1 MTLVVY
7 NALSRQKEP
16 FVPREPGRIFMYVC
30 GPTVYDHAHIGHAK
44 MYVSMDVIVRHL
56 RHSGYALRYVQ
67 NITDVGHLLDSGEDR
82 ILKGARRERVEP
94 MEVVERYM
102 RSYLDDMD
110 ALHNT
115 RPDIMPRA
123 SGHVPE
129 QIAAV
134 QQLLAQGNAYEVNG
148 SVYFDVSS
156 HAEYGKLSGRR
167 VAELEEGARVAAR
180 DDKRRP
186 EDFALWKRAEP
197 EHIMRWPSPWGEGFP
212 GWHIEC
218 SAMAMKYLGQSFDI
232 HGGGIDNIF
241 PHNECEMAQSEA
253 LTGSTYANYW
263 LLAGSLTVDGV
274 KMSKSLGNSITIK
287 DALQRHAA
295 EVLRFFVL
303 SGHYSNPIDVSDMAL
318 GAAQRGWE
326 RLMVPVR
333 IVRQRLQQAG
343 IAPQD
348 DVDFSGVLDQARQA
362 FRAGMDDDFNAPA
375 ALAALFE
382 LTRQVNAMLAA
393 GPQPGRATL
402 AAIDAVYSELGG
414 GVLGVIPQS
423 TAASGDAAREAGL
436 VQLLIEMRMQA
447 RARKDFAA
455 SDNIRDSL
463 RALGIVLE
471 DGKDGTTWKAG
482 LQLADET

>member
-16 FVPREPGRIFMYVC
+16 FVPREPGRIYMYVC

-129 QIAAV
+129 QIVAV

-156 HAEYGKLSGRR
+156 HADYGKLSGRR
-167 VAELEEGARVAAR
+167 VAELEEGARVAVR

-218 SAMAMKYLGQSFDI
+218 SAMAMKYLGQTFDI

-348 DVDFSGVLDQARQA
+348 DLDFSGVLDQARQA

-482 LQLADET
+482 LQPADEL

>member
-56 RHSGYALRYVQ
+56 RHCGYALRYVQ

-134 QQLLAQGNAYEVNG
+134 QQLLAKGNAYEVNG

-156 HAEYGKLSGRR
+156 HADYGKLSGRR
-167 VAELEEGARVAAR
+167 VAELEEGARVAVR

-186 EDFALWKRAEP
+186 EDFALWKRAEA

-287 DALQRHAA
+287 DALQRHTA

-303 SGHYSNPIDVSDMAL
+303 SGHYSNPIDVSEMAL

-333 IVRQRLQQAG
+333 TVRQRLQQAG
-343 IAPQD
+343 LASQD
-348 DVDFSGVLDQARQA
+348 ELDFSGVLDEARQA

-423 TAASGDAAREAGL
+423 TAASGDAGREAGL

-463 RALGIVLE
+463 RALGVVLE

-482 LQLADET
+482 LQAADEA

>member
-156 HAEYGKLSGRR
+156 HADYGKLSGRR
-167 VAELEEGARVAAR
+167 VAELEEGARVAVR

-318 GAAQRGWE
+318 SAAQRGWE

-333 IVRQRLQQAG
+333 TVRQRLNQAG
-343 IAPQD
+343 LAPQD
-348 DVDFSGVLDQARQA
+348 DLDFGGVLDEAREA
-362 FRAGMDDDFNAPA
+362 FKAGMDDDFNAPA

-382 LTRQVNAMLAA
+382 LTRQVNTMLAA

-402 AAIDAVYSELGG
+402 AAIDAVYCELGG
-414 GVLGVIPQS
+414 GVLGVIPPS
-423 TAASGDAAREAGL
+423 TAVSGDAGREAGL

-482 LQLADET
+482 LQAADEA

>member
-134 QQLLAQGNAYEVNG
+134 EQLLAQGNAYEVNG

-156 HAEYGKLSGRR
+156 HADYGKLSGRR
-167 VAELEEGARVAAR
+167 VADLEEGARVAVR

-287 DALQRHAA
+287 DALQRHTA

-303 SGHYSNPIDVSDMAL
+303 SGHYSNPIDVSEMAL

-333 IVRQRLQQAG
+333 TVRQRLQQAG
-343 IAPQD
+343 LASQD
-348 DVDFSGVLDQARQA
+348 ELDFSGVLDEARQA

-382 LTRQVNAMLAA
+382 LTRQVNAMLAS

-423 TAASGDAAREAGL
+423 TAASGDAGREAGL

-482 LQLADET
+482 LQAADEA

>member
-156 HAEYGKLSGRR
+156 HADYGKLSGRR

-253 LTGSTYANYW
+253 LTGCTYANYW

-287 DALQRHAA
+287 DALRRHAA

-303 SGHYSNPIDVSDMAL
+303 SGHYSNPIDVSEMAL

-343 IAPQD
+343 LAPED
-348 DVDFSGVLDQARQA
+348 GLDFGGVLHEARAA
-362 FRAGMDDDFNAPA
+362 FRAAMDDDFNAPA

-382 LTRQVNAMLAA
+382 LTRQTNAMLAA
-393 GPQPGRATL
+393 GPQPGRTTL
-402 AAIDAVYSELGG
+402 AAIDALYTELGG
-414 GVLGVIPQS
+414 GVLGVIPDS
-423 TAASGDAAREAGL
+423 AAADGDAGREAGL

-463 RALGIVLE
+463 RTLGIVLE

-482 LQLADET
+482 QASAEEA

>member
-16 FVPREPGRIFMYVC
+16 FVPREPGRIYMYVC

-129 QIAAV
+129 QIVAV

-156 HAEYGKLSGRR
+156 HADYGKLSGRR
-167 VAELEEGARVAAR
+167 VAELEEGARVAVR

-218 SAMAMKYLGQSFDI
+218 SAMAMKYLGQTFDI

-326 RLMVPVR
+326 RLTVPVR

-348 DVDFSGVLDQARQA
+348 DLDFSGVLDQARQA

-482 LQLADET
+482 LQAVDEA

>member
-156 HAEYGKLSGRR
+156 HADYGKLSGRR
-167 VAELEEGARVAAR
+167 VAELEEGARVAVR

-253 LTGSTYANYW
+253 LTGCTYANYW

-287 DALQRHAA
+287 DALRRHAA

-303 SGHYSNPIDVSDMAL
+303 SGHYSNPIDVSEMAL
-318 GAAQRGWE
+318 GAAQRGGE

-343 IAPQD
+343 LAPED
-348 DVDFSGVLDQARQA
+348 GLDFGGVLDEARAA
-362 FRAGMDDDFNAPA
+362 FRAAMDDDFNAPA

-382 LTRQVNAMLAA
+382 LTRQTNAMLAA
-393 GPQPGRATL
+393 GPQPGRTTL
-402 AAIDAVYSELGG
+402 AAIDALYTELGG
-414 GVLGVIPQS
+414 GVLGVIPDS
-423 TAASGDAAREAGL
+423 AAADGDAGREAGL

-463 RALGIVLE
+463 RTLGIVLE

-482 LQLADET
+482 QPPAEEA

>member
-156 HAEYGKLSGRR
+156 HAEYGKLSGRH

-241 PHNECEMAQSEA
+241 PHNECEIAQSEA
-253 LTGSTYANYW
+253 AHDAPFARYWMLTGS
-263 LLAGSLTVDGV
+263 LTLGGVDSV
-274 KMSKSLGNSITIK
+274 M
-287 DALQRHAA
+287 
-295 EVLRFFVL
+295 
-303 SGHYSNPIDVSDMAL
+303 P
-318 GAAQRGWE
+318 
-326 RLMVPVR
+326 LMVVALLRVR
-333 IVRQRLQQAG
+333 VSMI
-343 IAPQD
+343 
-348 DVDFSGVLDQARQA
+348 
-362 FRAGMDDDFNAPA
+362 
-375 ALAALFE
+375 
-382 LTRQVNAMLAA
+382 
-393 GPQPGRATL
+393 
-402 AAIDAVYSELGG
+402 
-414 GVLGVIPQS
+414 
-423 TAASGDAAREAGL
+423 
-436 VQLLIEMRMQA
+436 
-447 RARKDFAA
+447 
-455 SDNIRDSL
+455 L
-463 RALGIVLE
+463 RAVFLGIFSHPH
-471 DGKDGTTWKAG
+471 GISSSQT
-482 LQLADET
+482 QSHS

>member
-129 QIAAV
+129 QIVAV

-156 HAEYGKLSGRR
+156 HADYGKLSGRR
-167 VAELEEGARVAAR
+167 VAELEEGARVATR
-180 DDKRRP
+180 EDKRRP

-303 SGHYSNPIDVSDMAL
+303 SGHYSNPIDVSEMAL

-333 IVRQRLQQAG
+333 TVRQRLQQAG
-343 IAPQD
+343 LAPED
-348 DVDFSGVLDQARQA
+348 GLDFGGVLDEARAA
-362 FRAGMDDDFNAPA
+362 FRAAMDDDFNAPA

-393 GPQPGRATL
+393 GPQPGRTTL
-402 AAIDAVYSELGG
+402 AAIDALYTELGG
-414 GVLGVIPQS
+414 GVLGVIPPS
-423 TAASGDAAREAGL
+423 TAASGDAGREAGL

-463 RALGIVLE
+463 RTLGIVLE

-482 LQLADET
+482 QPPAEEA

>member
-156 HAEYGKLSGRR
+156 HADYGKLSGRR
-167 VAELEEGARVAAR
+167 VAELEEGARVAVR

-287 DALQRHAA
+287 DALQRHTA

-303 SGHYSNPIDVSDMAL
+303 SGHYSNPIDVSEMAL

-333 IVRQRLQQAG
+333 TVRQRLQQAG
-343 IAPQD
+343 LASQD
-348 DVDFSGVLDQARQA
+348 ELDFSGVLDEARQA
-362 FRAGMDDDFNAPA
+362 FREGMDDDFNAPA

-382 LTRQVNAMLAA
+382 LTRQVNAMLAS

-414 GVLGVIPQS
+414 GVLGVIPKS
-423 TAASGDAAREAGL
+423 AAASGDAGREAGL

-482 LQLADET
+482 LQAADEA

>member
-16 FVPREPGRIFMYVC
+16 FVPREPGRIYMYVC

-129 QIAAV
+129 QIVAV

-156 HAEYGKLSGRR
+156 HADYGKLSGRR
-167 VAELEEGARVAAR
+167 VAELEEGARVAVR

-218 SAMAMKYLGQSFDI
+218 SAMAMKYLGQTFDI

-326 RLMVPVR
+326 RLTVPVR

-348 DVDFSGVLDQARQA
+348 DLDFSGVLDQARQA

>member
-156 HAEYGKLSGRR
+156 HADYGKLSGRR

-218 SAMAMKYLGQSFDI
+218 SAMAMKYLGQTFDI

-348 DVDFSGVLDQARQA
+348 DLDFSGVLDQARQA

-393 GPQPGRATL
+393 GPQPGRTTL
-402 AAIDAVYSELGG
+402 AAIDALYTELGG
-414 GVLGVIPQS
+414 GVLGVIPDS
-423 TAASGDAAREAGL
+423 AAADGDAGREAGL

-463 RALGIVLE
+463 RTLGIVLE

-482 LQLADET
+482 QPPAEEA

>member
-16 FVPREPGRIFMYVC
+16 FVPREPGRIYMYVC

-129 QIAAV
+129 QIVAV

-156 HAEYGKLSGRR
+156 HADYGKLSGRR
-167 VAELEEGARVAAR
+167 VAELEEGARVAVR

-218 SAMAMKYLGQSFDI
+218 SAMAMKYLGQTFDI

-348 DVDFSGVLDQARQA
+348 DLDFSGVLDQARQA

-423 TAASGDAAREAGL
+423 TAASGGAAREAGL

>member
-156 HAEYGKLSGRR
+156 HADYGKLSGRR
-167 VAELEEGARVAAR
+167 VAELEEGARVAVR

-287 DALQRHAA
+287 DALQRHTA

-303 SGHYSNPIDVSDMAL
+303 SGHYSNPIDVSEMAL

-333 IVRQRLQQAG
+333 TVRQRLQQAG
-343 IAPQD
+343 LASQD
-348 DVDFSGVLDQARQA
+348 ELDFSGVLDEARQA

-382 LTRQVNAMLAA
+382 LTRQVNAMLAS

-423 TAASGDAAREAGL
+423 TAASGDAGREAGL

-482 LQLADET
+482 LQAADEA

>member
-16 FVPREPGRIFMYVC
+16 FVPREPGRIYMYVC

-56 RHSGYALRYVQ
+56 RNSGYALRYVQ

-129 QIAAV
+129 QIVAV

-156 HAEYGKLSGRR
+156 HADYGKLSGRR
-167 VAELEEGARVAAR
+167 VAELEEGARVAVR

-218 SAMAMKYLGQSFDI
+218 SAMAMKYLGQTFDI

-348 DVDFSGVLDQARQA
+348 DLDFSGVLDQARQA

-482 LQLADET
+482 LQPADEL

>member
-156 HAEYGKLSGRR
+156 HADYGKLSGRR
-167 VAELEEGARVAAR
+167 VAELEEGARVAVR

-318 GAAQRGWE
+318 SAAQRGWE

-333 IVRQRLQQAG
+333 TVRQRLNQAG
-343 IAPQD
+343 LAPQD
-348 DVDFSGVLDQARQA
+348 DLDFGGVLDEAREA
-362 FRAGMDDDFNAPA
+362 FKAGMDDDFNAPA

-382 LTRQVNAMLAA
+382 LTRQVNTMLAA

-402 AAIDAVYSELGG
+402 AAIDAVYCELGG
-414 GVLGVIPQS
+414 GVLGVIPPS
-423 TAASGDAAREAGL
+423 TAVSGDAGREAGL

-463 RALGIVLE
+463 RGLGIVLE

-482 LQLADET
+482 LQAADEA

>member
-129 QIAAV
+129 QIVAV

-156 HAEYGKLSGRR
+156 HADYGKLSGRR
-167 VAELEEGARVAAR
+167 VAELEEGARVAVR

-218 SAMAMKYLGQSFDI
+218 SAMAMKYLGQTFDI

-348 DVDFSGVLDQARQA
+348 DLDFSGVLDQARQA

-482 LQLADET
+482 LQAADEL

>member
-156 HAEYGKLSGRR
+156 HADYGKLSGRR

-253 LTGSTYANYW
+253 LTGCTYANYW

-287 DALQRHAA
+287 DALRRHAA

-303 SGHYSNPIDVSDMAL
+303 SGHYSNPSDVSEMAL

-326 RLMVPVR
+326 RLLVPVR

-343 IAPQD
+343 LAPED
-348 DVDFSGVLDQARQA
+348 GLDFGGVLDEARAA
-362 FRAGMDDDFNAPA
+362 FRAAMDDDFNAPA

-382 LTRQVNAMLAA
+382 LTRQTNAMLAA
-393 GPQPGRATL
+393 GPQPGRTTL
-402 AAIDAVYSELGG
+402 AAIDALYTELGG
-414 GVLGVIPQS
+414 GVLGVIPDS
-423 TAASGDAAREAGL
+423 AAADGDAGREAGL

-463 RALGIVLE
+463 RTLGIVLE

-482 LQLADET
+482 QPPAEEA